1 MRHSRFI
8 TSSIFISVALHA
20 LGATALW
27 WVFQRSET
35 IAITDSGTAEISGM
49 SWEVEAPTPPA
60 PAEPQPVAAA
70 EPAVA
75 PKPDSDS
82 TTDTASLPAAHETVP
97 SPAARPASGVGGP
110 PATEVQI
117 YLSTIRKH
125 LSDAIQISSIAG
137 MAPTSLVL
145 KISISRTGA
154 VNRQE
159 IEKSSGDPQMD
170 AKVLIAFQSIL
181 PLPPFPESW
190 KKGEVSPQVLNVRL
204 PIEIHSHSQP

>member
-1 MRHSRFI
+1 
-8 TSSIFISVALHA
+8 VHA

-27 WVFQRSET
+27 WAFQRSESIT
-35 IAITDSGTAEISGM
+35 ITDSGTAEISGM
-49 SWEVEAPTPPA
+49 SWEVEAPTPPPPA
-60 PAEPQPVAAA
+60 PVPVPADAQPVAA
-70 EPAVA
+70 
-75 PKPDSDS
+75 PDP
-82 TTDTASLPAAHETVP
+82 TTDSASLPVTHEVAP

-125 LSDAIQISSIAG
+125 LSDAIQINSIAG

-181 PLPPFPESW
+181 PLPPFPENW
-190 KKGEVSPQVLNVRL
+190 KKGDVSPQVLNVRL

>member
-1 MRHSRFI
+1 
-8 TSSIFISVALHA
+8 VHA
-20 LGATALW
+20 LGATGLW
-27 WVFQRSET
+27 WAFQRSET
-35 IAITDSGTAEISGM
+35 VTITDSGTAEISGM

-60 PAEPQPVAAA
+60 PAAPVETQPVAAA
-70 EPAVA
+70 EP
-75 PKPDSDS
+75 
-82 TTDTASLPAAHETVP
+82 DTASLPAVHEAAP
-97 SPAARPASGVGGP
+97 SPAARPASSGGGLP
-110 PATEVQI
+110 TTEVQV

-154 VNRQE
+154 VTRQE
-159 IEKSSGDPQMD
+159 IEKSSCDPEMD

-190 KKGEVSPQVLNVRL
+190 KKGVVAPQVLNVRL